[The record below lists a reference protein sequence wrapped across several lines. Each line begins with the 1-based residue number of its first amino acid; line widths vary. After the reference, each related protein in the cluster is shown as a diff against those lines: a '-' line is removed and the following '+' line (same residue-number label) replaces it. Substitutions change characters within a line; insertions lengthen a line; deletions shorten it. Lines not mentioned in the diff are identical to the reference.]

1 MNKFIITLVVVA
13 LSLGTFAQNNDE
25 MTERRKSRE
34 RGRIHERNGN
44 RPLDKFSSVHVFVP
58 LARWESRSPL

>member
-1 MNKFIITLVVVA
+1 MNKIIVTAIVAVVA
-13 LSLGTFAQNNDE
+13 LGSFAQNNDE

-58 LARWESRSPL
+58 